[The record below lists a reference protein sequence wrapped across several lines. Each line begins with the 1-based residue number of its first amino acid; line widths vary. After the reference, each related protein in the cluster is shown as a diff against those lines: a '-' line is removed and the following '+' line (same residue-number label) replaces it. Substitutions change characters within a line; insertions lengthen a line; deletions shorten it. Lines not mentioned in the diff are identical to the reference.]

1 MKHTYDF
8 NSNRED
14 KKRPSTDYNGTKK
27 YSMDEA
33 IYLTGKGRFNILI
46 ILLSGLVLMGAT
58 IENISI
64 AFVLPYANCDLNMTT
79 SETGLASSIAFLGFV
94 VSSHLWGFIC
104 DTAGRKK
111 VIKIAST
118 FSLIFAIL
126 SAFSVNAISII
137 ILRFFVGIFISGLL
151 ASVFSYASEF
161 HTRESAPKAA
171 SFVSMFMPMIFIYSS
186 VIGLLVIPM
195 NWSVNLIFI
204 KFVPWRLYIILITSV
219 NAINTLAFSFL
230 PESPK
235 FLLAVNK
242 PDEALDVLRNMYE
255 INTGNIKEGYPVYYL
270 IPEENTNNL
279 LATKGFVNI
288 MKLVWKQ
295 TKPIFVPPYLD
306 STVKLCF
313 IVFTLF
319 AVGHGSVMWLPGFLI
334 ELQNNSNKTL
344 CTVVGHESVMPS
356 EQNCDIDNSNT
367 TTFMIMLSI
376 GIVFTI
382 LSALISFCLD
392 KIRPRILVPT
402 WIIISSIAA
411 LAINFLTHFYS
422 IVITFIT
429 FVSSSLC
436 AAIVSAI
443 SVSLYPTNI
452 RAMATCFIFMFGRIG
467 GLAGGNLIGVL
478 LEHNC
483 SLIFNVFAALS
494 LICAFVFLM
503 IKKEI
508 PTPNTTNNCSA

>member
-319 AVGHGSVMWLPGFLI
+319 AVGHGSVM
-334 ELQNNSNKTL
+334 
-344 CTVVGHESVMPS
+344 C